1 MNAKKLTALCMT
13 GAITASVLSGCGI
26 NANQTV
32 ATMEGK
38 TVTLGIVNFMARYQQ
53 AVSDD
58 LYRAYFGDD
67 VWEQDLYGNGSTM
80 ADTFKGD
87 VVDSL
92 HEMYTLQAHMGEYN
106 VALSAEETA
115 KIDETV
121 VAFMNANSA
130 DTLKEMGATEELV
143 KEYLTLSA
151 IQQKMHDAIIVG
163 ADTNVSDEEA
173 NMRGYTYVQT
183 GIVGYYGE
191 DSNYAYYTED
201 EVAALEAEF
210 NQMYDEI
217 VDPSDL
223 ETVAESYGY
232 SATAGSYG
240 ADDDSLDENVKA
252 ALDALSEGQLS
263 SVITTDSA
271 LYIVRLDT
279 ETDADATEENRQRI
293 IETRQE
299 TFYADTVS
307 AWQENDGWKVKERV
321 LQKISFKNGFT
332 APQEET
338 ETESVAPQEGTETES
353 ATQ

>member
-1 MNAKKLTALCMT
+1 MNAKKLATLCMT
-13 GAITASVLSGCGI
+13 GVITASVLSGCGI

-32 ATMEGK
+32 ATMEGQ
-38 TVTLGIVNFMARYQQ
+38 TVTLGLVNFIARFQQ
-53 AVSDD
+53 AISDD
-58 LYRAYFGDD
+58 LYRAYFGED

-80 ADTFKGD
+80 ADTFKQN

-92 HEMYTLQAHMGEYN
+92 HEMYTLKAHMGEYN

-115 KIDETV
+115 EIDEAV
-121 VAFMNANSA
+121 AAFMAANSA

-151 IQQKMHDAIIVG
+151 IQQKMYEAIIAE
-163 ADTNVSDEEA
+163 ADTDVSDEEA
-173 NMRGYTYVQT
+173 NMRGYTYVRA

-191 DSNYAYYTED
+191 DSNYTYYTED

-210 NQMYDEI
+210 GQMYEEI
-217 VDPSDL
+217 TDPSEL
-223 ETVAESYGY
+223 EAVAEGYGY
-232 SATAGSYG
+232 SATAASYG
-240 ADDDSLDENVKA
+240 VNDDALDENVKA

-271 LYIVRLDT
+271 LYIVRVDS
-279 ETDADATEENRQRI
+279 ETDVDATEENRQSI

-299 TFYADTVS
+299 TLYADTVS
-307 AWQENDGWKVKERV
+307 AWQENDGWEVKEKV

-338 ETESVAPQEGTETES
+338 ETESAAQ
-353 ATQ
+353 